1 MKLYRWLLIF
11 GLVLISAS
19 LFFYSTSHIW
29 DFKSLAM
36 ILAGVVILVIA
47 LFRLE
52 LVHILRDRRL
62 LYGGNMM
69 LVIILV
75 IAILVLMNYVSARHS
90 WRVDTNSGKTFSLAP
105 QTIKLLKSLKSD
117 IEIIVFDKRMN
128 AGPTEDLLKE
138 YAYISKR
145 FNYQL
150 IDPDEKPGLANQYKI
165 TQYGSLVVID
175 ENREEH
181 VNRATEE
188 TLTNAIIKVTRDK
201 IRRVAFVTGHGERSI
216 NSADRKGYANAETA
230 IETQNYIVEQ
240 LRLTE
245 LDSIPGEISLII
257 VAGPEKD
264 YFNGE
269 LDLLTSYL
277 KNGGSVLFLVDPKPG
292 IGLQKYLRKWN
303 VDVGNDMVV
312 DASGFGRL
320 LGAGPEIPLVSDY
333 GNHPIVEKLDGLMTF
348 FPLTR
353 SVSVIISDDPK
364 ISVITIAHTGQ
375 TSYAIGQD
383 KISNRDEISISP
395 EDRRGPID
403 IACAIT
409 VLNKTNRD
417 TRVVVVGD
425 SDFASNAYF
434 TNQANG
440 DFFMNIINWLVAD
453 EDLISIRPKN
463 PEMRTVNITPGQMRL
478 VFWLTVIVLPVL
490 AFALGIVV
498 YRGRH

>member
-19 LFFYSTSHIW
+19 IFVYSTLHSW
-29 DFKSLAM
+29 DFKSLVM
-36 ILAGVVILVIA
+36 ILTGVIILIIA

-52 LVHILRDRRL
+52 LGHILGDRRS

-75 IAILVLMNYVSARHS
+75 SAILVLVNYISARYS

-117 IEIIVFDKRMN
+117 IEILIFDKRMN
-128 AGPTEDLLKE
+128 AGSTEDLLKE
-138 YAYISKR
+138 YAHISKR
-145 FNYQL
+145 FSYRL
-150 IDPDEKPGLANQYKI
+150 IDPDQKPGLANQYKI
-165 TQYGSLVVID
+165 TQYGSLVVIS
-175 ENREEH
+175 ENHEEKLSQ
-181 VNRATEE
+181 ATEE
-188 TLTNAIIKVTRDK
+188 ALTNAIIKVTRDK
-201 IRRVAFVTGHGERSI
+201 TRRVAFVTGHGERSI
-216 NSADRKGYANAETA
+216 NSADRRGFANAATA
-230 IETQNYIVEQ
+230 LETQNYIVTQ

-245 LDSIPGEISLII
+245 MDSIPGDISVII

-269 LDLLTSYL
+269 LELLTRYL
-277 KNGGSVLFLVDPKPG
+277 KNGGSALFLVDPKPG
-292 IGLQKYLRKWN
+292 VGLQKYLRKWN
-303 VDVGNDMVV
+303 VEVGNDMVV

-333 GNHPIVEKLDGLMTF
+333 GDHPIVEKLDGLMSF
-348 FPLTR
+348 FPMTR
-353 SVSVIISDDPK
+353 SISVIISSDQK
-364 ISVITIAHTGQ
+364 ISVTAIARTGQ
-375 TSYAIGQD
+375 TSFAINQEKAGNMED
-383 KISNRDEISISP
+383 ISIGP

-403 IACAIT
+403 IACAMT
-409 VLNKTNRD
+409 VLSKINQD
-417 TRVVVVGD
+417 TRIVVVGD
-425 SDFASNAYF
+425 SDFASNAYY

-440 DFFMNIINWLVAD
+440 DLFMNIINWLVVD

-463 PEMRTVNITPGQMRL
+463 PEMRTVNVTPGQMRL
-478 VFWLTVIVLPVL
+478 VFWVTIIALPVMV
-490 AFALGIVV
+490 FALGIVV